1 MSAHSVHSFDQ
12 RKAMLATQASLDR
25 MRLTLA
31 VQEIRSVISPAP
43 SAETTARSR
52 STATTLLR
60 YALPLVGA
68 HRLSRWLRVASL
80 AFTAYRIA
88 RHWRRH

>member
-1 MSAHSVHSFDQ
+1 MSAHSVQSFEQ
-12 RKAMLATQASLDR
+12 RKALLATQASLDR

-31 VQEIRSVISPAP
+31 VQEIRSAIAPVP

-60 YALPLVGA
+60 YALPLIGA

-80 AFTAYRIA
+80 GFTAYRIA
-88 RHWRRH
+88 RQWRRY

>member
-1 MSAHSVHSFDQ
+1 MSAHSGRSFEQ
-12 RKAMLATQASLDR
+12 RKALLATQASLDR

-31 VQEIRSVISPAP
+31 VQEIRSAISPVA
-43 SAETTARSR
+43 SAEAATRSR

-80 AFTAYRIA
+80 AFTAYRVA
-88 RHWRRH
+88 RHWRRY